1 MESVCYYCVLAK
13 KVPAYGIKDGRLVL
27 ESLEGEGCELV
38 DRTPAA
44 GRAHTVPGVG
54 LSSCLCSL
62 QCLWEP
68 WERRASLVLTAVRL
82 YHTEYVQN

>member
-1 MESVCYYCVLAK
+1 MESICYYCVLAK
-13 KVPAYGIKDGRLVL
+13 KVPAYCIKDGRRVL

-38 DRTPAA
+38 DRTQAA

-54 LSSCLCSL
+54 FSSCVCSL

-68 WERRASLVLTAVRL
+68 WEARASLVLTAVRFC
-82 YHTEYVQN
+82 HTEYVQN